1 MKISVN
7 ILTWNNKSTLF
18 DTLLILKEDLRD
30 IHNEIIVV
38 DNGSTD
44 GCSEMAT
51 VCNFENKGVSVGKN
65 QALELSQGE
74 YVLILDGDTVPV
86 PNSVNKLIE
95 YLDEHEDCDAIGF
108 YANKYTNQKN
118 REGQAKHHEEYCHT
132 LFEPQVQQQSIAYYG
147 LFRKKTLDKHNIRF
161 PEYGCFN
168 KAGYG
173 WEETD
178 FYMQMCEAKIK
189 QWVVGM
195 NTASGKYYHEVN
207 SSIREM
213 GHDKYMTSSKERR
226 ADFVKK
232 WGKKEKKYRNVG

>member
-1 MKISVN
+1 MKLSIIILNYVTKGLTKQCIKN
-7 ILTWNNKSTLF
+7 IENS
-18 DTLLILKEDLRD
+18 DLN
-30 IHNEIIVV
+30 IMYEIIVV

-232 WGKKEKKYRNVG
+232 WGKKEKKYRNVR